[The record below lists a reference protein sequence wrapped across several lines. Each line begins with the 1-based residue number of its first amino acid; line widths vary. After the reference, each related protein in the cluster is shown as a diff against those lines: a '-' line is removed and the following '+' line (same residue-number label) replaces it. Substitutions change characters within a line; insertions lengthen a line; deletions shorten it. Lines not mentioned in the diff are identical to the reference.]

1 MSNYKK
7 TDVMIQLQLSKK
19 TEQRLKQIMLLHKDK
34 DNFFNKMID
43 YQINELKLSILNIE
57 KDLKQFEKKHEIGS
71 KLFYERFENG
81 KIGDEDDYIVWAG
94 IYEMFLRDK
103 QKLEKLQW

>member
-1 MSNYKK
+1 
-7 TDVMIQLQLSKK
+7 MIQLQLSDR
-19 TEQRLKQIMLLHKDK
+19 TEQRLKQVMLLHIDK

-43 YQINELKLSILNIE
+43 YQISELKLGLYNIE
-57 KDLKQFEKKHEIGS
+57 KDLKQFEIKHNMDS
-71 KLFYERFENG
+71 KLFYKKFETG
-81 KIGDEDDYIVWAG
+81 KIGDEDDYMIWSG